1 MLTIFELNG
10 NFFYEQIYMS
20 EGLEEKNNNQ
30 DQVQQ
35 QQSQPQSQ
43 SQTQQI
49 QQQTQQQQ
57 QQSQQPQ
64 QNPQQSQQTPQQPQQ
79 IPQQTINAPAP
90 SQAECMAFVKFA
102 RYTALAA
109 DRLAGALLQ
118 MTARLEDEGI
128 LKCGRSSRLE
138 RDKKL
143 RLYAMNIH
151 KSDSDINDMMKLI
164 PNHPDAEKLINSLFR
179 GVRNIVSNAENLNK
193 LPDENLME
201 GIPDANLMENN
212 IINNNDDN
220 ETNNTSDHNQQ
231 QEISDI
237 INNQQET
244 EIQQQSVHD
253 MSNAEVLEAAANPIS
268 DLTNSNS
275 KD

>member
-1 MLTIFELNG
+1 
-10 NFFYEQIYMS
+10 MS
-20 EGLEEKNNNQ
+20 EGLEEKSNNQ

-35 QQSQPQSQ
+35 QQNQPQSQ

-49 QQQTQQQQ
+49 QQQTQQQ
-57 QQSQQPQ
+57 SQQPQ
-64 QNPQQSQQTPQQPQQ
+64 QNPQQQTQQQPQQ
-79 IPQQTINAPAP
+79 IPQQIINAPAP

-179 GVRNIVSNAENLNK
+179 GVRNIVANAENLNK

-237 INNQQET
+237 ISNQHET
-244 EIQQQSVHD
+244 EIQQQSAPD
-253 MSNAEVLEAAANPIS
+253 ISNTKALEGTENPIS